1 MKKILRFRFEI
12 IITFIVMLGTIYSY
26 YLTFDFNIEKTQLF
40 AIRVLIVL
48 LIPATYVT
56 FRTFRKCLKEEILW
70 LKGNKYAKAND
81 YIFRNI
87 SVN

>member
-12 IITFIVMLGTIYSY
+12 IITFIVTIGAIYSY
-26 YLTFDFNIEKTQLF
+26 YLTFDFNNIEKAQLF

-56 FRTFRKCLKEEILW
+56 FRTFRKCLKEEIL
-70 LKGNKYAKAND
+70 
-81 YIFRNI
+81 
-87 SVN
+87 